1 MIILPR
7 FKNIISVPSRDFL
20 LLITD
25 PKLILFFEFE
35 VELSECL
42 VERDL
47 LHVMVSG
54 PAKPA
59 SWQLVAK
66 KGMLQ
71 GWSQRVPEN

>member
-35 VELSECL
+35 VELSKCL
-42 VERDL
+42 VEHDL

-54 PAKPA
+54 PAKPG
-59 SWQLVAK
+59 S
-66 KGMLQ
+66 
-71 GWSQRVPEN
+71 